1 MTEDQQ
7 TAFDR
12 WLEEASR
19 DAPPY
24 QPRPGDQSLFAG
36 VSSFLGRPTREERLA
51 QPVRSFTLDWL
62 ASELA
67 VAGQRSFHEARS
79 ALVDAIP
86 EGEEDILDDGMAFI
100 VSFDLAAFALNVDPY
115 AIPLRPAELHS

>member
-36 VSSFLGRPTREERLA
+36 LDAFLGRETREQKLA
-51 QPVRSFTLDWL
+51 RPIRAFTIDWL
-62 ASELA
+62 AWELA
-67 VAGQRSFHEARS
+67 SAGQRSFYDARQ

-86 EGEEDILDDGMAFI
+86 DGEEDILDDGMAFI
-100 VSFDLAAFALNVDPY
+100 VPFDLAAFALNIDPY
-115 AIPLRPAELHS
+115 AISLRPAELHS